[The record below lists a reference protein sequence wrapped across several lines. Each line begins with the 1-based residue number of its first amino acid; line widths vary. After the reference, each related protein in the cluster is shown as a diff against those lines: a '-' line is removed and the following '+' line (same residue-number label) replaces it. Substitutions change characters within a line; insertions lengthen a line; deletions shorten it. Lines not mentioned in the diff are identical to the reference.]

1 MTGLHE
7 STLALSVYN
16 AVARDG
22 TMTAAQA
29 FAYLQRYWDVGAML
43 ELEEVYA
50 GIRYLEKRKIV
61 TVADGT
67 IAPAKLENGAAR
79 TVTRNPAQQ
88 SELIFGRGRALVDK
102 GLVLG

>member
-16 AVARDG
+16 AIARDG
-22 TMTAAQA
+22 TMTVTQA
-29 FAYLQRYWDVGAML
+29 FAYLRKHWDVDGQL
-43 ELEEVYA
+43 ELAEIYE
-50 GIRYLEKRKIV
+50 GLRYLEKRKLV

-67 IAPAKLENGAAR
+67 IAPTKLEGGAAR
-79 TVTRNPAQQ
+79 TVIRHPAQQ
-88 SELIFGRGRALVDK
+88 TELIFGRGKALVDK